1 MAHVLYL
8 LLAEP
13 DVLFHTSLL
22 LSNLLL
28 VLDQVLRHLPKF
40 RLQSPPDKSH
50 EVIGSALLQLT
61 KPKVQCTVQWLW
73 SVETCSKSIYAT
85 SLSCTIS
92 HARPWFCMK
101 NKVKAKKER
110 CFWIPEVFWHLLGL
124 WQDCLNSICGDK
136 VFIAVQ
142 AHGWHLSLQRHCS
155 FCPHLLCRGFV
166 SCTPKQEGQAEPIGH
181 AVLVPNST

>member
-61 KPKVQCTVQWLW
+61 
-73 SVETCSKSIYAT
+73 
-85 SLSCTIS
+85 
-92 HARPWFCMK
+92 
-101 NKVKAKKER
+101 
-110 CFWIPEVFWHLLGL
+110 
-124 WQDCLNSICGDK
+124 
-136 VFIAVQ
+136 
-142 AHGWHLSLQRHCS
+142 
-155 FCPHLLCRGFV
+155 
-166 SCTPKQEGQAEPIGH
+166 
-181 AVLVPNST
+181 